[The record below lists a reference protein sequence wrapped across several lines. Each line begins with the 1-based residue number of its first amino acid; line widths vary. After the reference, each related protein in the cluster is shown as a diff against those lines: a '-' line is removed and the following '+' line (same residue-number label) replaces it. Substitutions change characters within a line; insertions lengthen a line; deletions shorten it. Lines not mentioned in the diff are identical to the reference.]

1 MVWMFSIGVPI
12 SPENAVTNSKSFIK
26 KTSEKFFTKNKTNR
40 PSNNMHIFKYSRRT
54 LDFQSNRRGLRR
66 RPLSLKA
73 SLLVMFK
80 VLAFFVCPLT
90 ARTILNAGNP
100 DAKRLYDDLLSNY
113 NKLVRPVVNTT
124 DPLTVRIKLKLS
136 QLIDVVSGVHIHKCI
151 LNLIRFHWH
160 IKRYRSVRRVMVGI
174 SK

>member
-1 MVWMFSIGVPI
+1 MQD
-12 SPENAVTNSKSFIK
+12 
-26 KTSEKFFTKNKTNR
+26 
-40 PSNNMHIFKYSRRT
+40 SNFSRRT
-54 LDFQSNRRGLRR
+54 LDFRCQRRKFRQ

-73 SLLVMFK
+73 SLLVLFK
-80 VLAFFVCPLT
+80 VLILFVSPLT

-136 QLIDVVSGVHIHKCI
+136 QLIDVVSCHLSFSMTRSLSV
-151 LNLIRFHWH
+151 
-160 IKRYRSVRRVMVGI
+160 IK
-174 SK
+174 

>member
-1 MVWMFSIGVPI
+1 MQD
-12 SPENAVTNSKSFIK
+12 
-26 KTSEKFFTKNKTNR
+26 
-40 PSNNMHIFKYSRRT
+40 SNFSRRT
-54 LDFQSNRRGLRR
+54 LDFRCQRRKFRQ

-73 SLLVMFK
+73 SLLVLFK
-80 VLAFFVCPLT
+80 VLVLFVSPLT

-136 QLIDVVSGVHIHKCI
+136 QLIDVVSCH
-151 LNLIRFHWH
+151 LSFSMT
-160 IKRYRSVRRVMVGI
+160 RSLCCFEMD
-174 SK
+174 SQADLM